1 MEYAYISRLVKVH
14 VVYFL
19 IVVLVWSM
27 EYPKKG
33 VWRMEYVE
41 IRSIL
46 SKIRSWVCSME
57 YLQKGVWRMEY
68 VRIISIFPQKN

>member
-33 VWRMEYVE
+33 ILLFYRNMYFVEYVVW
-41 IRSIL
+41 SI
-46 SKIRSWVCSME
+46 SKKEYKGWSMS
-57 YLQKGVWRMEY
+57 K
-68 VRIISIFPQKN
+68 

>member
-33 VWRMEYVE
+33 VWRMEYV
-41 IRSIL
+41 
-46 SKIRSWVCSME
+46 W
-57 YLQKGVWRMEY
+57 
-68 VRIISIFPQKN
+68 IISIFPQKN